1 MNHRTERGFLG
12 ALFDFSFTTF
22 ITTKI
27 IKVVYGVAIF
37 LCGLGALAFLIG
49 GFSRSFLAGIGAL
62 ILSPIIFILYVM
74 LTRIW
79 LELIIVIFRIAEH
92 TAAIESHIKERGNS
106 DNQS

>member
-1 MNHRTERGFLG
+1 MNQRNERGFLG

-37 LCGLGALAFLIG
+37 LCGLGALAFLIT
-49 GFSRSFLAGIGAL
+49 GFSRGFLAGIGAL

-92 TAAIESHIKERGNS
+92 VDAIESHIRKS
-106 DNQS
+106 DES